1 MQINI
6 LHDICSQRMVQH
18 AAVDTRKYNYI
29 TYNMK
34 YFQTNIKR
42 KLRFYNPTYNSIY
55 QLSTYSIVFYNI

>member
-29 TYNMK
+29 TYIP
-34 YFQTNIKR
+34 YTHPGCIFH
-42 KLRFYNPTYNSIY
+42 
-55 QLSTYSIVFYNI
+55 